1 MSPSTRIVSE
11 KIRLRIEVQANDKRA
26 EERLVRC
33 DKKPIQ

>member
-1 MSPSTRIVSE
+1 MSPATHIMSE
-11 KIRLRIEVQANDKRA
+11 KIRLRIEVQAHGKRT